1 MVEYAATLPAASKL
15 YKGTGKVLL
24 RRAMADDL
32 PPAILKRPKKGFPT
46 PIGPWLKTELRSMV
60 HDALLSKGSA
70 VRDYVNM
77 ATVEKIVQQHEAGRF
92 DRNQEIWTLLVFE
105 FWHRIFMNRSN
116 GSAGSLSGRATPQEA
131 L

>member
-1 MVEYAATLPAASKL
+1 
-15 YKGTGKVLL
+15 
-24 RRAMADDL
+24 
-32 PPAILKRPKKGFPT
+32 
-46 PIGPWLKTELRSMV
+46 MV

-116 GSAGSLSGRATPQEA
+116 GNAGSLSGRATPQEA